1 MGISLPIV
9 NGKNN
14 PQKFKVMAKNPF
26 RSVIMR
32 NATISERIEIEN
44 NSKEIATAAEI
55 WEAATGME
63 KFVFV
68 ESAELSELAKKC
80 KRIEIADA
88 TTKDGDIYNIVK
100 LWESDLSY
108 KIARPYGAGFGVL
121 LKNRDFTPEEI
132 KAVVVGTCTQNGET
146 VGDYVVGKDGATR
159 LRPRLYVKVSE

>member
-1 MGISLPIV
+1 
-9 NGKNN
+9 
-14 PQKFKVMAKNPF
+14 MAKNPF

-44 NSKEIATAAEI
+44 NSKELATAAEI

-68 ESAELSELAKKC
+68 ESAELSDLAKKC
-80 KRIEIADA
+80 KRIEISTA

-100 LWESDLSY
+100 LWENELSY

-121 LKNRDFTPEEI
+121 LKDRDFTADEI

-146 VGDYVVGKDGATR
+146 VGDYVADKTGATR